1 MDGHIKT
8 GKETNEKAYWNH
20 EVAKLLEISDSTL
33 RRWCIELEANGY
45 MFIKGENES
54 RAFTVHD
61 LEALRFFKEL
71 VKVERKTKETASKE
85 VVERYP
91 ARVVTSPMQG
101 IDKAL
106 QPVQV
111 HEKIEE
117 LSNKIE
123 EMKLQ
128 LDQQMEFNKQLI
140 KRMDQQSTNY
150 IRELQETKKQ
160 IAISQEQKK
169 WWKFW
174 K

>member
-1 MDGHIKT
+1 MDGHSKT

-45 MFIKGENES
+45 VFIKGENES

-61 LEALRFFKEL
+61 LDALRFFKEL
-71 VKVERKTKETASKE
+71 VKVKRKTKETASKE

-91 ARVVTSPMQG
+91 ARVVTPPMQG
-101 IDKAL
+101 FDKAL

-123 EMKLQ
+123 QMKSQ
-128 LDQQMEFNKQLI
+128 LDKQMEFNKQLI
-140 KRMDQQSTNY
+140 ERMDQQSMSY
-150 IRELQETKKQ
+150 IRELHETKKQ
-160 IAISQEQKK
+160 IAISQEKK
-169 WWKFW
+169 WWRFW

>member
-1 MDGHIKT
+1 MDDHSK
-8 GKETNEKAYWNH
+8 TNEKAYWNH

-33 RRWCIELEANGY
+33 RRWCIQLESNGY
-45 MFIKGENES
+45 TFIKGKNES

-61 LEALRFFKEL
+61 LDALSLFKEL

-85 VVERYP
+85 VIERYP
-91 ARVVTSPMQG
+91 AWAVTHPMQG
-101 IDKAL
+101 FDRAL
-106 QPVQV
+106 KSVQV

-140 KRMDQQSTNY
+140 ERMDQQSTNY

-160 IAISQEQKK
+160 ISAANEKK
-169 WWKFW
+169 WWEFW

>member
-1 MDGHIKT
+1 MDGHKKT
-8 GKETNEKAYWNH
+8 NKETNEKAYWNH

-33 RRWCIELEANGY
+33 RRWCIQLETNGY
-45 MFIKGENES
+45 IFIKGENES

-61 LEALRFFKEL
+61 LAALRFFKEL

-85 VVERYP
+85 VVERYL
-91 ARVVTSPMQG
+91 ARDVTPPMQG
-101 IDKAL
+101 FDKAL
-106 QPVQV
+106 HPVQV
-111 HEKIEE
+111 DEKIEE

-123 EMKLQ
+123 AMKLQ

-140 KRMDQQSTNY
+140 ERMDQQSMNY

-160 IAISQEQKK
+160 IAVSQEKKK

-174 K
+174 V